1 MKQRLSSILTAIV
14 LVFSLTGC
22 FNQLENELGHLSRR
36 IKAME
41 DNLVLMNENIG
52 TLQSLVN
59 KLNSYDFVT
68 KITRIYSDNEVIGY
82 TISFSNSPSITIYN
96 GKDAQTP
103 VIGVKKAEDG
113 VFYWVVSYSVG
124 HEEFITN
131 NVGQRVPAVAATPK
145 LKIENGNWMV
155 TYDNGEIW
163 HYLGQATGASG
174 TSFIKSVTE
183 RDGYVQFNFLDR
195 SYISIPTLET
205 YEKLSDIVNKTNSNL
220 SALEELVNLVN
231 QGVYAKE
238 IKPVIEARDTIGY
251 KLSLSNGTALT
262 FYNGVA
268 TTLPTIG
275 AAQDIAN
282 PTDTNYYWT
291 IKYQGDTEA
300 RWILLNS
307 EKVRVNPQTAT
318 MPKIGL
324 DKDTDGL
331 YYWTISYDS
340 GNTFTWLLAND
351 GQKVLAT
358 APESPRVI
366 TGITY
371 FDVNYIELTMGDQK
385 VIVPRYPP
393 LRIDIPTTCTMAAS
407 DTLNIGYTITGGS
420 GNLDLLPITQDGFY
434 ARIIKSSVYTG
445 TLTIYSPATFAEG
458 NESKL
463 VLLVSDGLGSLRNTI
478 ITIKHETE

>member
-1 MKQRLSSILTAIV
+1 MKQRLLSILTAIV

-22 FNQLENELGHLSRR
+22 FNQLENELGHISRR

-41 DNLVLMNENIG
+41 DNLVLMNENIN

-68 KITRIYSDNEVIGY
+68 KITRIYEGNKVIGY
-82 TISFSNSPSITIYN
+82 TIAFSNSPSITIYN
-96 GKDAQTP
+96 GNDAQTP
-103 VIGVKKAEDG
+103 VIGIRKAEDG
-113 VFYWVVSYSVG
+113 VFYWIISYSVG

-131 NVGQRVPAVAATPK
+131 NVGQRIPAVAATPQ

-155 TYDNGEIW
+155 TYDNGVIW

-183 RDGYVQFNFLDR
+183 KDGYVQFNFLDR
-195 SYISIPTLET
+195 SYISIPTLEA
-205 YEKLSDIVNKTNSNL
+205 YEKLSDVVNKTNSNL
-220 SALEELVNLVN
+220 SALEELVNLVS

-251 KLSLSNGTALT
+251 KLLLSDGTAMT
-262 FYNGVA
+262 FYNGIV

-291 IKYQGDTEA
+291 IKYEGDTVA
-300 RWILLNS
+300 RWILLDDQ
-307 EKVRVNPQTAT
+307 KVRVSPLTAT
-318 MPKIGL
+318 MPRVGL
-324 DKDTDGL
+324 GKDTDGL

-340 GNTFTWLLAND
+340 GNTYTWLLADD
-351 GQKVLAT
+351 GKKVLAV
-358 APESPRVI
+358 ALESPKVI
-366 TGITY
+366 TAITY

-393 LRIDIPTTCTMAAS
+393 LRVDIPTTCTMAAS
-407 DTLNIGYTITGGS
+407 DTLSMGYTITGG
-420 GNLDLLPITQDGFY
+420 NKHLDLLPITQDNFY
-434 ARIIKSSVYTG
+434 ARIIKSSAYTG
-445 TLTIYSPATFAEG
+445 TLKIYSPATFTAG
-458 NESKL
+458 KESKL
-463 VLLVSDGLGSLRNTI
+463 VLLVSDGLGSLRNII
-478 ITIKHETE
+478 ITIKYGTE

>member
-1 MKQRLSSILTAIV
+1 M
-14 LVFSLTGC
+14 
-22 FNQLENELGHLSRR
+22 
-36 IKAME
+36 
-41 DNLVLMNENIG
+41 
-52 TLQSLVN
+52 
-59 KLNSYDFVT
+59 
-68 KITRIYSDNEVIGY
+68 
-82 TISFSNSPSITIYN
+82 
-96 GKDAQTP
+96 
-103 VIGVKKAEDG
+103 
-113 VFYWVVSYSVG
+113 
-124 HEEFITN
+124 
-131 NVGQRVPAVAATPK
+131 
-145 LKIENGNWMV
+145 
-155 TYDNGEIW
+155 
-163 HYLGQATGASG
+163 
-174 TSFIKSVTE
+174 
-183 RDGYVQFNFLDR
+183 
-195 SYISIPTLET
+195 
-205 YEKLSDIVNKTNSNL
+205 
-220 SALEELVNLVN
+220 NLVN

-251 KLSLSNGTALT
+251 KLSLSNGTAMT

-291 IKYQGDTEA
+291 IKYQGDAEA

-358 APESPRVI
+358 APESPKVI

-463 VLLVSDGLGSLRNTI
+463 VLLISDGLGSLRNTI
-478 ITIKHETE
+478 ITIKHGTE